1 MSFNTSI
8 VVKHMRQIIRSY
20 DPMCFSSF
28 NEADRRLNSDGGQR
42 GGIIGETQKLGGSV
56 DLCMSQRFVGLWPF
70 SAFQPNFTPKTLYKP
85 DFDPAQYMFQPKMTL
100 FTKPISLL
108 TILLLFFTFHCI
120 LYQYSFILHWE
131 RATGSLRPSSSF
143 FTGTERLLLVWVTEF
158 SASCVSYWFLL
169 CCFSLLKWCTP
180 VGGSSSVARPRVQNN
195 APGSWSDVTWKHGIF
210 VDG

>member
-70 SAFQPNFTPKTLYKP
+70 SAFQPNFTPKMLYKP

-143 FTGTERLLLVWVTEF
+143 FTGTERLLLVWVIDFFFAASLFSSGAPLLVEVLVLHVLEF
-158 SASCVSYWFLL
+158 RIMLRGAGVMWHGSMEFLL
-169 CCFSLLKWCTP
+169 MGNKKN
-180 VGGSSSVARPRVQNN
+180 QM
-195 APGSWSDVTWKHGIF
+195 
-210 VDG
+210 